1 MEPEQKEKLKQ
12 QFEEQRAAEIVK
24 RKLAMKEYWN
34 TLKPFVNAHDVP
46 TLPRVGKQ
54 EWEEF
59 YVPKLIQAG
68 AIKREDLIDGVWY
81 YGDYRNST
89 FGKWDA
95 TKQEFGLWRHKFGYY
110 WDTCNHFQ
118 DDSGYALFVPLRTA
132 TEEEIK
138 SQNDI
143 EEEKNKK

>member
-24 RKLAMKEYWN
+24 RQLALKEYWN

-46 TLPRVGKQ
+46 TLPRVEKQ

-68 AIKREDLIDGVWY
+68 AIKKEDLIDGVWY

-89 FGKWDA
+89 FGNGMLLNKNLVY
-95 TKQEFGLWRHKFGYY
+95 G
-110 WDTCNHFQ
+110 
-118 DDSGYALFVPLRTA
+118 
-132 TEEEIK
+132 
-138 SQNDI
+138 DI
-143 EEEKNKK
+143 NLVTIGILVIIFKMMMDMHYLSL